1 MSGMQQD
8 GLSTGVIVALG
19 AGVGTALGVALHN
32 MPSGLGIGI
41 GLACVF
47 AGMRAMLRMRRGS
60 TK

>member
-1 MSGMQQD
+1 MQQD
-8 GLSTGVIVALG
+8 GFSTGVIIALG

-32 MPSGLGIGI
+32 TPAGVGMGL

-47 AGMRAMLRMRRGS
+47 AGMRALLRVGRRS